1 MLCCLIYHI
10 QTCALFCFLK
20 QLFIKGQLM
29 STDLQNDIPTITSNG
44 FANLN
49 LDSALL
55 RAIEESGYTTPTAIQ
70 AQAIPVITAGND
82 LMASAQTGTG
92 KTAAFMLPALNLL
105 ATPHALKSRG
115 PRILVLVPTRELA
128 AQVNE
133 AARKYGKFI
142 RARTVSIVGGMP
154 YPLQNKLLSQPLDIL
169 VATPGRLLD
178 HMERGRIDL
187 TRLQMLI
194 LDEADRML
202 DMGFLP
208 DVERICSQL
217 TAERQT
223 LLFSA
228 TLDGDIARIAKQIL
242 KNPKTIQVATQKEKH
257 ANIEQRL
264 HYVDDMTHKNK
275 LLEHLLIAP
284 DMNQAIIFTSTKR
297 HADLLAEDLYA
308 AGHKTAALHGD
319 MTQGARNRTLTKL
332 RHGDVKVLVAT
343 DVAARGIDVQG
354 ISHVINYD
362 LPKFAEDYVHRIGR
376 TGRAGASGIAIS
388 FASNMDR
395 HILRK
400 IEQFTGN
407 RLEAAVV
414 EGFEPKRAFKADGP
428 STGRGSSRGNDRNSR
443 NERSHAPGGRG
454 GYQPRDNARPSFG
467 DRAAFSDAPARHM
480 GGEKPAGRADGERSY
495 GPRAGGF
502 NERNKE
508 RSQDGARPARAF
520 GDKPSF
526 GDRAAFGAKPAYN
539 SERPA
544 RNAERFGSDNSNK
557 TMPRDE
563 SGEVNGNSRSYTKDT
578 DMQFARELSKGF
590 GGKSNGDKAFNDKG
604 SSPKPF
610 ARKPEGG
617 YGDRPNRSSAPRSN
631 TARGDV
637 PRSSA
642 PRSEAPRGDFAKP
655 STGEKFGNPRPRPT
669 GDRPARSGGDSAPRR
684 TRSFA

>member
-1 MLCCLIYHI
+1 
-10 QTCALFCFLK
+10 
-20 QLFIKGQLM
+20 M
-29 STDLQNDIPTITSNG
+29 SNDLQNDFPKSTTQS

-49 LDSALL
+49 LDSAIL
-55 RAIEESGYTTPTAIQ
+55 RAIEESGYTNPTAIQ
-70 AQAIPVITAGND
+70 AQAIPVITEGND

-128 AQVNE
+128 TQVNE
-133 AARKYGKFI
+133 ATRKYGKFI

-242 KNPKTIQVATQKEKH
+242 KNPKTIQVASQKEKH

-332 RHGDVKVLVAT
+332 RQGDVKVLVAT

-376 TGRAGASGIAIS
+376 TGRAGKTGIAIS

-407 RLEAAVV
+407 GMSPTVV
-414 EGFEPKRAFKADGP
+414 EGFEPKRAIKMDGAGK
-428 STGRGSSRGNDRNSR
+428 SGGSRGSERSNRG
-443 NERSHAPGGRG
+443 ERSHTPGGRG
-454 GYQPRDNARPSFG
+454 GYQPRDNNRASFG
-467 DRAAFSDAPARHM
+467 DRIM
-480 GGEKPAGRADGERSY
+480 GEKPAGRDGEKSY
-495 GPRAGGF
+495 GPRSGGF
-502 NERNKE
+502 NDRNKE
-508 RSQDGARPARAF
+508 RMHDGARPAR
-520 GDKPSF
+520 SF
-526 GDRAAFGAKPAYN
+526 SDRPAFGAKPAFSDRN
-539 SERPA
+539 ERNNNGAA
-544 RNAERFGSDNSNK
+544 RNEDRFSKESAGNR
-557 TMPRDE
+557 TPRDA

-590 GGKSNGDKAFNDKG
+590 GGRNDRSTGDRTSA
-604 SSPKPF
+604 PKPY
-610 ARKPEGG
+610 ARKPEGSF
-617 YGDRPNRSSAPRSN
+617 GDRPNHPSAPRS
-631 TARGDV
+631 D
-637 PRSSA
+637 A
-642 PRSEAPRGDFAKP
+642 PHVDYPKTN
-655 STGEKFGNPRPRPT
+655 TGEKFGNPRPRANAQISS
-669 GDRPARSGGDSAPRR
+669 DRPARAGGDSAPRR
-684 TRSFA
+684 PRSFA

>member
-1 MLCCLIYHI
+1 
-10 QTCALFCFLK
+10 
-20 QLFIKGQLM
+20 M
-29 STDLQNDIPTITSNG
+29 SFES
-44 FANLN
+44 LN
-49 LDSALL
+49 LDSAIL

-70 AQAIPVITAGND
+70 AQAIPVVTQGHD

-105 ATPHALKSRG
+105 ATPHESKSRG
-115 PRILVLVPTRELA
+115 PRILVLTPTRELA

-133 AARKYGKFI
+133 AARKYGKFL

-187 TRLQMLI
+187 SRLQMLI

-208 DVERICSQL
+208 DVERICEQL

-242 KNPKTIQVATQKEKH
+242 KNPKTIQVAGQKEKH

-284 DMNQAIIFTSTKR
+284 EVNQAIIFTSTKR
-297 HADLLAEDLYA
+297 HADVLAEDLYA

-332 RHGDVKVLVAT
+332 RQGDVKVLVAT
-343 DVAARGIDVQG
+343 DVAARGIDVNG
-354 ISHVINYD
+354 ITHVINYD

-376 TGRAGASGIAIS
+376 TGRAGKTGIAIS

-407 RLEAAVV
+407 NMSPSVV
-414 EGFEPKRAFKADGP
+414 EGFEPKRAIRMDAP
-428 STGRGSSRGNDRNSR
+428 GRGDIRRDG
-443 NERSHAPGGRG
+443 HKPGGRG
-454 GYQPRDNARPSFG
+454 GFKPRDDRGSFSRDNNRGDSRGNRESAPRESNGNSAGYAGKPEFNRSERPSGDRPRSFG
-467 DRAAFSDAPARHM
+467 DRNAGADRSRSDRPSAGAPNRSFGDSVAFGKKPYPRDGASAPRGDSNRGDSRGDRGSRPDANRGDGNRVLGARYEGRADAPRGDRSSAPAR
-480 GGEKPAGRADGERSY
+480 
-495 GPRAGGF
+495 
-502 NERNKE
+502 
-508 RSQDGARPARAF
+508 
-520 GDKPSF
+520 
-526 GDRAAFGAKPAYN
+526 
-539 SERPA
+539 
-544 RNAERFGSDNSNK
+544 
-557 TMPRDE
+557 RD
-563 SGEVNGNSRSYTKDT
+563 S
-578 DMQFARELSKGF
+578 A
-590 GGKSNGDKAFNDKG
+590 
-604 SSPKPF
+604 
-610 ARKPEGG
+610 KPEGG
-617 YGDRPNRSSAPRSN
+617 
-631 TARGDV
+631 
-637 PRSSA
+637 
-642 PRSEAPRGDFAKP
+642 RSENRA
-655 STGEKFGNPRPRPT
+655 
-669 GDRPARSGGDSAPRR
+669 PARSNSDSRSFGGANTGGSCAPRR
-684 TRSFA
+684 PRSFA

>member
-1 MLCCLIYHI
+1 
-10 QTCALFCFLK
+10 
-20 QLFIKGQLM
+20 M
-29 STDLQNDIPTITSNG
+29 SFES
-44 FANLN
+44 LN
-49 LDSALL
+49 LDNALL

-70 AQAIPVITAGND
+70 AQAIPVVTAGHD

-105 ATPHALKSRG
+105 ATPHELKSRG

-128 AQVNE
+128 TQVNE

-187 TRLQMLI
+187 SRLQMLV

-208 DVERICSQL
+208 DVERICEQL
-217 TAERQT
+217 SAERQT

-228 TLDGDIARIAKQIL
+228 TLDGDIARIARQIL

-284 DMNQAIIFTSTKR
+284 EVNQVIIFTSTKR
-297 HADLLAEDLYA
+297 HCDVLAEDLYA

-332 RHGDVKVLVAT
+332 RQGDVKVLVAT
-343 DVAARGIDVQG
+343 DVAARGIDVAG
-354 ISHVINYD
+354 ITHVINYD

-376 TGRAGASGIAIS
+376 TGRAGNTGIAIS
-388 FASNMDR
+388 FASNIDR

-407 RLEAAVV
+407 RLEPSTI
-414 EGFEPKRAFKADGP
+414 EGFEPKRAMKMDGP
-428 STGRGSSRGNDRNSR
+428 GNGRGDRGDIRR
-443 NERSHAPGGRG
+443 DAHKPGGRG
-454 GYQPRDNARPSFG
+454 GFKPRDDRGSFNDRGPRTERTGGFQARDGASRDDNRGNRDSAARPSNAYAGRSDRPTDDRPRQFSDRPNTARPQGDRPQSDRPAAGAPNRSFGDSIAFGKKPYSRDNASAPRG
-467 DRAAFSDAPARHM
+467 DSNRDSRGNRQDANRGDNRVLGARYEGRNDAA
-480 GGEKPAGRADGERSY
+480 RADRSAA
-495 GPRAGGF
+495 PQRRDSA
-502 NERNKE
+502 RTD
-508 RSQDGARPARAF
+508 SRPARANN
-520 GDKPSF
+520 DTRSF
-526 GDRAAFGAKPAYN
+526 G
-539 SERPA
+539 
-544 RNAERFGSDNSNK
+544 NANAGSN
-557 TMPRDE
+557 
-563 SGEVNGNSRSYTKDT
+563 
-578 DMQFARELSKGF
+578 
-590 GGKSNGDKAFNDKG
+590 
-604 SSPKPF
+604 
-610 ARKPEGG
+610 
-617 YGDRPNRSSAPRSN
+617 
-631 TARGDV
+631 
-637 PRSSA
+637 
-642 PRSEAPRGDFAKP
+642 
-655 STGEKFGNPRPRPT
+655 
-669 GDRPARSGGDSAPRR
+669 APRR
-684 TRSFA
+684 PRSFA

>member
-1 MLCCLIYHI
+1 L
-10 QTCALFCFLK
+10 
-20 QLFIKGQLM
+20 
-29 STDLQNDIPTITSNG
+29 S
-44 FANLN
+44 FASLN
-49 LDSALL
+49 LDNALL

-70 AQAIPVITAGND
+70 AQAIPVVTAGHD

-105 ATPHALKSRG
+105 ATPHELKSRG

-128 AQVNE
+128 TQVNE

-187 TRLQMLI
+187 SRLQMLV

-208 DVERICSQL
+208 DVERICEQL

-228 TLDGDIARIAKQIL
+228 TLDGDIARIARQIL

-284 DMNQAIIFTSTKR
+284 EVNQVIIFTSTKR
-297 HADLLAEDLYA
+297 HCDVLAEDLYA

-332 RHGDVKVLVAT
+332 RQGDVKVLVAT
-343 DVAARGIDVQG
+343 DVAARGIDVAG
-354 ISHVINYD
+354 ITHVINYD

-376 TGRAGASGIAIS
+376 TGRAGNTGIAIS
-388 FASNMDR
+388 FASNIDR

-407 RLEAAVV
+407 RMDPSTI
-414 EGFEPKRAFKADGP
+414 EGFEPKRAMKMDGP
-428 STGRGSSRGNDRNSR
+428 GNGRGDRGDIRR
-443 NERSHAPGGRG
+443 DAHKPGGRG
-454 GYQPRDNARPSFG
+454 GFKPRDDRGSFNDRGPRTERTGGYQARDGASRDENRGNRDSAARPSNGNAYAGRSDRPSDDRPRQFSDRPNTARPQGDRPQSDRPAAGAPNRSFGDSIAFGKKPYSRDNASAPRG
-467 DRAAFSDAPARHM
+467 DSNRDSRGNRQDANRGDNRVLGARYEGRNDAA
-480 GGEKPAGRADGERSY
+480 RADRSAA
-495 GPRAGGF
+495 PQRRDSA
-502 NERNKE
+502 RPD
-508 RSQDGARPARAF
+508 SRPARANN
-520 GDKPSF
+520 DTRSF
-526 GDRAAFGAKPAYN
+526 G
-539 SERPA
+539 
-544 RNAERFGSDNSNK
+544 NANAGSN
-557 TMPRDE
+557 
-563 SGEVNGNSRSYTKDT
+563 
-578 DMQFARELSKGF
+578 
-590 GGKSNGDKAFNDKG
+590 
-604 SSPKPF
+604 
-610 ARKPEGG
+610 
-617 YGDRPNRSSAPRSN
+617 
-631 TARGDV
+631 
-637 PRSSA
+637 
-642 PRSEAPRGDFAKP
+642 
-655 STGEKFGNPRPRPT
+655 
-669 GDRPARSGGDSAPRR
+669 APRR
-684 TRSFA
+684 PRSFA

>member
-1 MLCCLIYHI
+1 
-10 QTCALFCFLK
+10 
-20 QLFIKGQLM
+20 M
-29 STDLQNDIPTITSNG
+29 SLVTTFES
-44 FANLN
+44 LN
-49 LDSALL
+49 LHPSIL
-55 RAIEESGYTTPTAIQ
+55 RAVEESGYTTPTPIQ
-70 AQAIPVITAGND
+70 AQAIPEIMAGND
-82 LMASAQTGTG
+82 IMASAQTGTG
-92 KTAAFMLPALNLL
+92 KTAGFTLPALNLL
-105 ATPHALKSRG
+105 ATPHASNSRG

-133 AARKYGKFI
+133 SARKYGKYI

-169 VATPGRLLD
+169 VATPGRFID

-202 DMGFLP
+202 DMGFMP
-208 DVERICSQL
+208 DVERICQAL
-217 TAERQT
+217 PAERQT

-228 TLDGDIARIAKQIL
+228 TLDGNIGRIARDIL
-242 KNPKTIQVATQKEKH
+242 KNPKTIQVAQQKEKH

-264 HYVDDMTHKNK
+264 HFVDDMTHKNK

-297 HADLLAEDLYA
+297 HADVLAEDLYA

-376 TGRAGASGIAIS
+376 TGRASNKGIAIS

-407 RLEAAVV
+407 KMEAAVI
-414 EGFEPKRAFKADGP
+414 EGFEPKRAMKMDGP
-428 STGRGSSRGNDRNSR
+428 EGKRTAGRSQGRGQARNDR
-443 NERSHAPGGRG
+443 NERSHKPGGSG
-454 GYQPRDNARPSFG
+454 GYQPRGDRPSFG
-467 DRAAFSDAPARHM
+467 DRVMADKPARNFSDRAPSSR
-480 GGEKPAGRADGERSY
+480 PAGDRS
-495 GPRAGGF
+495 
-502 NERNKE
+502 
-508 RSQDGARPARAF
+508 RSDRPAGDRSF
-520 GDKPSF
+520 GDKPRF
-526 GDRAAFGAKPAYN
+526 GDSSRGDRNFSG
-539 SERPA
+539 RPA
-544 RNAERFGSDNSNK
+544 RSNDRSE
-557 TMPRDE
+557 TAGNRTPRDS
-563 SGEVNGNSRSYTKDT
+563 SGEVNGNSRNYTKDT

-590 GGKSNGDKAFNDKG
+590 GGARPARND
-604 SSPKPF
+604 SPRP
-610 ARKPEGG
+610 AR
-617 YGDRPNRSSAPRSN
+617 D
-631 TARGDV
+631 
-637 PRSSA
+637 
-642 PRSEAPRGDFAKP
+642 AKP
-655 STGEKFGNPRPRPT
+655 QNFGEKFGSPRPQRSNNRTSNSAPA
-669 GDRPARSGGDSAPRR
+669 GDRAPRR
-684 TRSFA
+684 PQPDGARRSRSFA

>member
-1 MLCCLIYHI
+1 
-10 QTCALFCFLK
+10 
-20 QLFIKGQLM
+20 M
-29 STDLQNDIPTITSNG
+29 S
-44 FANLN
+44 FASLN
-49 LDSALL
+49 LDNALL

-70 AQAIPVITAGND
+70 AQAIPVVTAGHD

-105 ATPHALKSRG
+105 ATPHELKSRG

-128 AQVNE
+128 TQVNE

-187 TRLQMLI
+187 SRLQMLV

-208 DVERICSQL
+208 DVERICEQL

-228 TLDGDIARIAKQIL
+228 TLDGDIARIARQIL

-284 DMNQAIIFTSTKR
+284 EVNQVIIFTSTKR
-297 HADLLAEDLYA
+297 HCDVLAEDLYA

-332 RHGDVKVLVAT
+332 RQGDVKVLVAT
-343 DVAARGIDVQG
+343 DVAARGIDVAG
-354 ISHVINYD
+354 ITHVINYD

-376 TGRAGASGIAIS
+376 TGRAGNTGIAIS
-388 FASNMDR
+388 FASNIDR

-407 RLEAAVV
+407 RMEPSTI
-414 EGFEPKRAFKADGP
+414 EGFEPKRAMKMDGP
-428 STGRGSSRGNDRNSR
+428 GNGRGDRGDIRR
-443 NERSHAPGGRG
+443 DAHKPGGRG
-454 GYQPRDNARPSFG
+454 GFKPRDDRGSFNDRGPRTERTGGFQARDENRGNRDSAARPSNGNAYAGRSDRPADDRPRQFSDRPNTARPQGDRPQSDRPAAGAPNRSFGDSIAFGKKPYSRDNASAPRGDSNRDSRGNRQDANRGDNRVLGARYEGRNDAARG
-467 DRAAFSDAPARHM
+467 DRSAAPQRRDSAR
-480 GGEKPAGRADGERSY
+480 PDS
-495 GPRAGGF
+495 
-502 NERNKE
+502 
-508 RSQDGARPARAF
+508 RPARANN
-520 GDKPSF
+520 DTRSF
-526 GDRAAFGAKPAYN
+526 G
-539 SERPA
+539 
-544 RNAERFGSDNSNK
+544 NANAGSN
-557 TMPRDE
+557 
-563 SGEVNGNSRSYTKDT
+563 
-578 DMQFARELSKGF
+578 
-590 GGKSNGDKAFNDKG
+590 
-604 SSPKPF
+604 
-610 ARKPEGG
+610 
-617 YGDRPNRSSAPRSN
+617 
-631 TARGDV
+631 
-637 PRSSA
+637 
-642 PRSEAPRGDFAKP
+642 
-655 STGEKFGNPRPRPT
+655 
-669 GDRPARSGGDSAPRR
+669 APRR
-684 TRSFA
+684 PRSFA

>member
-1 MLCCLIYHI
+1 
-10 QTCALFCFLK
+10 
-20 QLFIKGQLM
+20 M
-29 STDLQNDIPTITSNG
+29 SFES
-44 FANLN
+44 LN
-49 LDSALL
+49 LDSAIL

-70 AQAIPVITAGND
+70 SQAIPVVTAGHD

-105 ATPHALKSRG
+105 ATPHELKSRG

-128 AQVNE
+128 TQVNE

-187 TRLQMLI
+187 SRLQMLV

-208 DVERICSQL
+208 DVERICEQL
-217 TAERQT
+217 SAERQT

-228 TLDGDIARIAKQIL
+228 TLDGDIARIARQIL

-284 DMNQAIIFTSTKR
+284 EVNQVIIFTSTKR
-297 HADLLAEDLYA
+297 HADVLAEDLYA

-332 RHGDVKVLVAT
+332 RQGDVKVLVAT

-376 TGRAGASGIAIS
+376 TGRAGKTGIAIS

-407 RLEAAVV
+407 RMEPGVV
-414 EGFEPKRAFKADGP
+414 EGFEPKRAMKMDGP
-428 STGRGSSRGNDRNSR
+428 GNGRGDRGDIRR
-443 NERSHAPGGRG
+443 DAHKPGGRG
-454 GYQPRDNARPSFG
+454 GFKPRDDRGGNDRGGFNNRNSEPRGDRNASFSRDSESRGNRDSAPREANGNSAGYAGRSERPSGDRPRSFGDRPSGDRSRSERPSGDRSFG
-467 DRAAFSDAPARHM
+467 DRASAGAPNRSFGDAAAFGKKPFSRDGAGAARNDSRGSRPDASRGDNRVLGARYEGRTDAPR
-480 GGEKPAGRADGERSY
+480 GDRSAA
-495 GPRAGGF
+495 PSRRDS
-502 NERNKE
+502 ND
-508 RSQDGARPARAF
+508 SRPARANS
-520 GDKPSF
+520 DSRSF
-526 GDRAAFGAKPAYN
+526 G
-539 SERPA
+539 
-544 RNAERFGSDNSNK
+544 NANAGS
-557 TMPRDE
+557 
-563 SGEVNGNSRSYTKDT
+563 G
-578 DMQFARELSKGF
+578 
-590 GGKSNGDKAFNDKG
+590 
-604 SSPKPF
+604 
-610 ARKPEGG
+610 
-617 YGDRPNRSSAPRSN
+617 
-631 TARGDV
+631 
-637 PRSSA
+637 
-642 PRSEAPRGDFAKP
+642 
-655 STGEKFGNPRPRPT
+655 
-669 GDRPARSGGDSAPRR
+669 APRR
-684 TRSFA
+684 PRSFA

>member
-1 MLCCLIYHI
+1 
-10 QTCALFCFLK
+10 
-20 QLFIKGQLM
+20 M
-29 STDLQNDIPTITSNG
+29 SFESL
-44 FANLN
+44 NLN
-49 LDSALL
+49 PAIL
-55 RAIEESGYTTPTAIQ
+55 RALAEAGYTEPTAIQ
-70 AQAIPVITAGND
+70 AQAIPVVTEGHD

-105 ATPHALKSRG
+105 ATPHASNSRG
-115 PRILVLVPTRELA
+115 PRILVLTPTRELA

-133 AARKYGKFI
+133 AARKYGKFL

-187 TRLQMLI
+187 SRLQMLI

-242 KNPKTIQVATQKEKH
+242 KNPKTIQVAGQKEKH

-284 DMNQAIIFTSTKR
+284 EMNQAIIFTSTKR

-332 RHGDVKVLVAT
+332 RQGDVKVLVAT

-376 TGRAGASGIAIS
+376 TGRANNTGIAIS

-400 IEQFTGN
+400 IEQFTGH
-407 RLEAAVV
+407 RMEPAVV

-428 STGRGSSRGNDRNSR
+428 ANKGSRGAERSNRG
-443 NERSHAPGGRG
+443 ERSHAPGGRG
-454 GYQPRDNARPSFG
+454 GYQPRDNNRASFG
-467 DRAAFSDAPARHM
+467 DRIM
-480 GGEKPAGRADGERSY
+480 GEKPAGRDGEKSY
-495 GPRAGGF
+495 GPRSGGF
-502 NERNKE
+502 NDRNKE
-508 RSQDGARPARAF
+508 RTQDGARPARSFSDRPAF
-520 GDKPSF
+520 GDKPTFS
-526 GDRAAFGAKPAYN
+526 DRNERNNNGA
-539 SERPA
+539 A
-544 RNAERFGSDNSNK
+544 RNEDRFSKESAGNR
-557 TMPRDE
+557 TPRDA

-590 GGKSNGDKAFNDKG
+590 GGRNDRSTGDRTSA
-604 SSPKPF
+604 PKPY

-617 YGDRPNRSSAPRSN
+617 FGDRPNRSSAPRS
-631 TARGDV
+631 D
-637 PRSSA
+637 A
-642 PRSEAPRGDFAKP
+642 PRAL
-655 STGEKFGNPRPRPT
+655 TGEKFGNPRPRANAQT
-669 GDRPARSGGDSAPRR
+669 SSDRPVRAAGDSAPRR
-684 TRSFA
+684 PRSFA

>member
-1 MLCCLIYHI
+1 
-10 QTCALFCFLK
+10 
-20 QLFIKGQLM
+20 M
-29 STDLQNDIPTITSNG
+29 SFES
-44 FANLN
+44 LN
-49 LDSALL
+49 LDNALL

-70 AQAIPVITAGND
+70 AQAIPVVTAGHD

-105 ATPHALKSRG
+105 ATPHELKSRG

-128 AQVNE
+128 TQVNE

-187 TRLQMLI
+187 SRLQMLV

-208 DVERICSQL
+208 DVERICEQL

-228 TLDGDIARIAKQIL
+228 TLDGDIARIARQIL

-284 DMNQAIIFTSTKR
+284 EVNQVIIFTSTKR
-297 HADLLAEDLYA
+297 HCDVLAEDLYA

-332 RHGDVKVLVAT
+332 RQGDVKVLVAT
-343 DVAARGIDVQG
+343 DVAARGIDVAG
-354 ISHVINYD
+354 ITHVINYD

-376 TGRAGASGIAIS
+376 TGRAGNTGIAIS
-388 FASNMDR
+388 FASNIDR

-407 RLEAAVV
+407 RMEPSTI
-414 EGFEPKRAFKADGP
+414 EGFEPKRAMKMDGP
-428 STGRGSSRGNDRNSR
+428 GNGRGDRGDIRR
-443 NERSHAPGGRG
+443 DAHKPGGRG
-454 GYQPRDNARPSFG
+454 GFKPRDDRGSFNDRGPRTERTGGYQARDGASRDENRGNRDSAARPSNGNAYAGRSDRPSDDRPRQFSDRPNTARPQGDRPQSDRPAAGAPNRSFGDSIAFGKKPYSRDNASAPRG
-467 DRAAFSDAPARHM
+467 DSNRDSRGNRQDANRGDNRVLGARYEGRNDAA
-480 GGEKPAGRADGERSY
+480 RADRSAA
-495 GPRAGGF
+495 PQRRDSA
-502 NERNKE
+502 RPD
-508 RSQDGARPARAF
+508 SRPARANN
-520 GDKPSF
+520 DTRSF
-526 GDRAAFGAKPAYN
+526 G
-539 SERPA
+539 
-544 RNAERFGSDNSNK
+544 NANAGSN
-557 TMPRDE
+557 
-563 SGEVNGNSRSYTKDT
+563 
-578 DMQFARELSKGF
+578 
-590 GGKSNGDKAFNDKG
+590 
-604 SSPKPF
+604 
-610 ARKPEGG
+610 
-617 YGDRPNRSSAPRSN
+617 
-631 TARGDV
+631 
-637 PRSSA
+637 
-642 PRSEAPRGDFAKP
+642 
-655 STGEKFGNPRPRPT
+655 
-669 GDRPARSGGDSAPRR
+669 APRR
-684 TRSFA
+684 PRSFA

>member
-1 MLCCLIYHI
+1 
-10 QTCALFCFLK
+10 
-20 QLFIKGQLM
+20 M
-29 STDLQNDIPTITSNG
+29 SFES
-44 FANLN
+44 LN
-49 LDSALL
+49 LDSAIL

-70 AQAIPVITAGND
+70 AQAIPVVTEGHD

-105 ATPHALKSRG
+105 ATPHESKSRG
-115 PRILVLVPTRELA
+115 PRILVLTPTRELA

-133 AARKYGKFI
+133 AARKYGKFL

-187 TRLQMLI
+187 SRLQMLI

-208 DVERICSQL
+208 DVERICEQL

-228 TLDGDIARIAKQIL
+228 TLDGDIARIARQIL
-242 KNPKTIQVATQKEKH
+242 KNPKTIQVAGQKEKH

-284 DMNQAIIFTSTKR
+284 EVNQAIIFTSTKR
-297 HADLLAEDLYA
+297 HCDVLAEDLYA

-332 RHGDVKVLVAT
+332 RQGDVKVLVAT
-343 DVAARGIDVQG
+343 DVAARGIDVNG
-354 ISHVINYD
+354 ITHVINYD

-376 TGRAGASGIAIS
+376 TGRAGKTGIAIS

-407 RLEAAVV
+407 GMSPSVV
-414 EGFEPKRAFKADGP
+414 EGFEPKRAIRMD
-428 STGRGSSRGNDRNSR
+428 
-443 NERSHAPGGRG
+443 APGGRG
-454 GYQPRDNARPSFG
+454 DRRDGHKPGGRGGFKPRDDRGSFSRENNRGDSRSDSRGNRDSAPREANGNSAGYAGRSERPASDRPRSFG
-467 DRAAFSDAPARHM
+467 DRPNAGGDRSRSDRPSAGAPNRSFGDSVAFGKKPFPRDGASAPRGDSNRGDSRGDNRGNRPDANR
-480 GGEKPAGRADGERSY
+480 GDNRVLGQRYEGRADT
-495 GPRAGGF
+495 PR
-502 NERNKE
+502 
-508 RSQDGARPARAF
+508 
-520 GDKPSF
+520 
-526 GDRAAFGAKPAYN
+526 GDRNAA
-539 SERPA
+539 
-544 RNAERFGSDNSNK
+544 D
-557 TMPRDE
+557 
-563 SGEVNGNSRSYTKDT
+563 
-578 DMQFARELSKGF
+578 
-590 GGKSNGDKAFNDKG
+590 
-604 SSPKPF
+604 
-610 ARKPEGG
+610 
-617 YGDRPNRSSAPRSN
+617 RSSAPRRDSANSRPARSN
-631 TARGDV
+631 NDSRSFGNANAGAG
-637 PRSSA
+637 SSA
-642 PRSEAPRGDFAKP
+642 PR
-655 STGEKFGNPRPRPT
+655 RPR
-669 GDRPARSGGDSAPRR
+669 
-684 TRSFA
+684 SFV